1 MAGKLRGTTRD
12 DAGEIAMQCARV
24 AAATRSPS
32 VADTVAAVILA
43 NQRANYEA
51 RSARMLE
58 RSAAIIARWP
68 IAALGFA
75 ITRERERL
83 ADGDHFAGMPHV

>member
-1 MAGKLRGTTRD
+1 MTRD

-24 AAATRSPS
+24 AAATRSRS

-75 ITRERERL
+75 VMHNRSVGIPSL